1 MAFHKDIA
9 LTPVKDGLFQTEIIE
24 DYWII
29 VGPNGGYLGALLTSA
44 GDIHVGKDSH
54 QLRGLTIHYLSPP
67 KLGTTQVSVET
78 IRSGKSV
85 DFVRFEMIQ
94 DSVIVLVATGSWAKT
109 SNGLE
114 LPQITMPEVPNP
126 MECPTPVR
134 LTETP
139 TRLHEKWEIRSVDQA
154 ISRPAS
160 LSPSHV
166 KSDLTWWIRPKEAT
180 PLSSGLLVA
189 AADALP
195 PPIMVHFD
203 QIQMAPTIDLS
214 VHIRA
219 EIKSVNWTPDSWML
233 VRFVTNHASGGF
245 IEEDGLVWNEEGILL
260 CMSRQLALAR

>member
-126 MECPTPVR
+126 MGMSNASPTYRDPNSF
-134 LTETP
+134 T
-139 TRLHEKWEIRSVDQA
+139 
-154 ISRPAS
+154 
-160 LSPSHV
+160 
-166 KSDLTWWIRPKEAT
+166 
-180 PLSSGLLVA
+180 
-189 AADALP
+189 
-195 PPIMVHFD
+195 
-203 QIQMAPTIDLS
+203 
-214 VHIRA
+214 
-219 EIKSVNWTPDSWML
+219 
-233 VRFVTNHASGGF
+233 
-245 IEEDGLVWNEEGILL
+245 
-260 CMSRQLALAR
+260 